1 MYKELIELLL
11 HAVVFLSYA
20 AAGAVVAGLG
30 ALFEYRSY
38 LFINNGDTV
47 VALWIGA
54 LGLVMLAF
62 AYLIVRDKATESFNE
77 FRVQL

>member
-1 MYKELIELLL
+1 MYEELVELLL

-20 AAGAVVAGLG
+20 AAGVLFAGLG

-38 LFINNGDTV
+38 LFISSGDTV

-62 AYLIVRDKATESFNE
+62 AYLIVRDKATGSFNE